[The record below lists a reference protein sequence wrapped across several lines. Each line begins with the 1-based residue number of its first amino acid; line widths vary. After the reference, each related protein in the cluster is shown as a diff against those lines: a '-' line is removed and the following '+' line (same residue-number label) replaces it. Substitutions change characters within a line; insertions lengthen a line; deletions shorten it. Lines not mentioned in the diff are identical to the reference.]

1 MLMVILSVAQ
11 LYSMLENIVFS
22 DFILVEMTN
31 SKPVS
36 LWHWEST
43 GLVTQCASAG
53 PTLQHMDAYL
63 WMPRSPFY
71 CLLS

>member
-43 GLVTQCASAG
+43 GLVT
-53 PTLQHMDAYL
+53 
-63 WMPRSPFY
+63 
-71 CLLS
+71 

>member
-1 MLMVILSVAQ
+1 MLMAILSVAQ

-22 DFILVEMTN
+22 DFILMEMKN

-43 GLVTQCASAG
+43 GLVT
-53 PTLQHMDAYL
+53 
-63 WMPRSPFY
+63 
-71 CLLS
+71 